1 MRRIVPWVY
10 FAAALGVIVA
20 GCGPDK
26 ARITGRVFDNNQPVA
41 VPASGDPQSIVFTS
55 LGGDA
60 GAGRMYTAA
69 LNPDGTF
76 ELVAAGGSVPPG
88 EYRVSFNV
96 ILPGKGGEKFKRFRG
111 EGSPIR
117 RELKPGPNDLSID
130 LAKPEQ

>member
-41 VPASGDPQSIVFTS
+41 VPAYGTKMV
-55 LGGDA
+55 GGV
-60 GAGRMYTAA
+60 T
-69 LNPDGTF
+69 
-76 ELVAAGGSVPPG
+76 
-88 EYRVSFNV
+88 
-96 ILPGKGGEKFKRFRG
+96 PGKGGEKFKRFRG

-117 RELKPGPNDLSID
+117 CELKPGPNDLSID